1 MTESCGSDAA
11 VKKAP
16 YSSAALETEAA
27 DYIERHHHERDAE
40 GRALVVHTA
49 VLEANR
55 IDLLFI
61 LIGFEAERAKSPAIQ
76 PASPE
81 ESLSATVARICATDK
96 SIQRFC
102 ADRTLGISAKAAFSP
117 CSLRRSPASAL
128 ISCSVPPGGAHWWDS
143 HSPAV
148 VTRWLRFDHAACKSA
163 SFLFVGHP
171 SLDLLTLETPVCAY
185 PKCGQ
190 LLFPEQP
197 IDRGLMDPQ
206 VCRQFAYG
214 QHARSGSGFGLSW
227 HRRRP
232 SFLCW

>member
-27 DYIERHHHERDAE
+27 DYMERHHHERDAE

-102 ADRTLGISAKAAFSP
+102 ADRTLG
-117 CSLRRSPASAL
+117 
-128 ISCSVPPGGAHWWDS
+128 
-143 HSPAV
+143 
-148 VTRWLRFDHAACKSA
+148 
-163 SFLFVGHP
+163 
-171 SLDLLTLETPVCAY
+171 DLGRGC
-185 PKCGQ
+185 
-190 LLFPEQP
+190 LLY
-197 IDRGLMDPQ
+197 L
-206 VCRQFAYG
+206 
-214 QHARSGSGFGLSW
+214 
-227 HRRRP
+227 
-232 SFLCW
+232 